1 MRIRPLEIMVVIVL
15 LLSAMGRADTNPL
28 LDLRDLSPCSLKVEK
43 IGKMFLFTLSK
54 NGHEDMV
61 VSLDRD
67 EVKKLWSTYLEA
79 KKRSIEQVR
88 EGRTPYPLLH
98 KNERSLSLQSSRFG
112 IFSSVDIKI
121 GKSEADTLSFR
132 VQTQS
137 RRRTAYWVDDSL
149 KTDMETFE
157 KAMTRIVRVR

>member
-1 MRIRPLEIMVVIVL
+1 MSILPRLLVPL
-15 LLSAMGRADTNPL
+15 RNNPA
-28 LDLRDLSPCSLKVEK
+28 K
-43 IGKMFLFTLSK
+43 TY
-54 NGHEDMV
+54 GHDEMV

-67 EVKKLWSTYLEA
+67 EVKTLWNTYLEA

-98 KNERSLSLQSSRFG
+98 KEDRFLSLQSSRFG
-112 IFSSVDIKI
+112 IFSSVDIMI
-121 GKSEADTLSFR
+121 GKSEADALSFR

-137 RRRTAYWVDDSL
+137 RRLRAYRVDDSL